1 MKTVL
6 ATLLALIIAIG
17 GGAASVWFLLEEAP
31 AADGLNIGPWIAYP
45 SLGTRDADPY
55 SRARFVRRGGVPMG
69 QAEGIVFTART
80 DSNQQTLVSGCTY
93 RLDGPMPVARFWTL
107 HAVDNS
113 GRPLPEFEGRPA
125 ALQAMQVQR
134 EADNSFTITASSQA
148 HPGNWLA
155 ITRPG
160 PYQLLLTLLD
170 TPISTGAAVEEIRLP
185 TITRVS
191 CDV

>member
-1 MKTVL
+1 MVL
-6 ATLLALIIAIG
+6 PVSG
-17 GGAASVWFLLEEAP
+17 SCW
-31 AADGLNIGPWIAYP
+31 
-45 SLGTRDADPY
+45 RK
-55 SRARFVRRGGVPMG
+55 RRPG

-80 DSNQQTLVSGCTY
+80 DANQQTLVSGCTY